1 MWFIAL
7 ERRNPLKEWATYP
20 SSEGTLS
27 KPRNNVLLSFPEVVR
42 SCGSLSCNV
51 CGTLR
56 EVYAFSRRIRGSS
69 WLETSFFLTN
79 YIEEQFWGAF
89 RWVEI
94 VHSLQLAWRKLSVK
108 RFQKLSWNDSRTLY
122 FAKNFKNM
130 LTFIHEI
137 CHLCLLGW
145 IKVQELQPMDREW
158 SPSSPFKSADH
169 SLSVNC
175 NSSFN

>member
-27 KPRNNVLLSFPEVVR
+27 KPRYNVLLSFPVVVR

-56 EVYAFSRRIRGSS
+56 EVYAFTRRIRGSS
-69 WLETSFFLTN
+69 WMETSFFLTN
-79 YIEEQFWGAF
+79 YVEEQFWGAF

-94 VHSLQLAWRKLSVK
+94 VLELYIVYSLHDV
-108 RFQKLSWNDSRTLY
+108 N
-122 FAKNFKNM
+122 
-130 LTFIHEI
+130 
-137 CHLCLLGW
+137 CLWKG
-145 IKVQELQPMDREW
+145 
-158 SPSSPFKSADH
+158 FKSCLEMIPE
-169 SLSVNC
+169 LSILLRILKTC
-175 NSSFN
+175 QLSFMKFAICVC